1 MHFCREPGVVAARCI
16 PVENYRK
23 LLRVKREKNYSSNAE
38 YVFTS
43 LEDAQKAAE
52 AFIHKEVMLYKI
64 SLLEEGHAEKVL
76 TVV

>member
-1 MHFCREPGVVAARCI
+1 
-16 PVENYRK
+16 
-23 LLRVKREKNYSSNAE
+23 LRVKREKNYSSNAE

-64 SLLEEGHAEKVL
+64 SLLEEDHAEKVL

>member
-1 MHFCREPGVVAARCI
+1 MHFCREPGVVATRCI

-23 LLRVKREKNYSSNAE
+23 LLRVKQEKNYYSNAE
-38 YVFTS
+38 FVFTS

-64 SLLEEGHAEKVL
+64 SLLEEDHAEKVL
-76 TVV
+76 AVV

>member
-1 MHFCREPGVVAARCI
+1 
-16 PVENYRK
+16 
-23 LLRVKREKNYSSNAE
+23 
-38 YVFTS
+38 VFTS

-64 SLLEEGHAEKVL
+64 SLLEEDHAEKVL